1 MAGILKVDKY
11 QDFNG
16 NDIMTSD
23 GSGNITINNAAL
35 KNTPSFSVY
44 LSANQSINNNTVT
57 LIQFNTEYW
66 DTDSAYDTSTY
77 KFTVPSGQGGKY
89 VFTSS
94 LFMASM
100 DNGET
105 LEHYFYKNGSEILRA
120 RNKNDAFG
128 GGQDVITNTS
138 FVVDLAATDYV
149 QLYVRHFAGVTNN
162 LQGGTNYT
170 YFSGYKLLG

>member
-1 MAGILKVDKY
+1 MAITKLIADS
-11 QDFNG
+11 
-16 NDIMTSD
+16 ITS
-23 GSGNITINNAAL
+23 GAIA
-35 KNTPSFSVY
+35 NTPSFSVY

-120 RNKNDAFG
+120 RNKNDAYG

-162 LQGGTNYT
+162 LQGGANYT
-170 YFSGYKLLG
+170 WFSGYKLL